1 MIISNINPEIQFPEI
16 NTLDVDDNE
25 YEAQLYQT
33 HVLDRNMI
41 IALGRPKYNY
51 IDQQDLS
58 KTPNVVYYPV
68 YVIAHDKVYAQ
79 IGLYEID
86 MERQYEILDQDGDID
101 VDQMNPLRLYSFVT
115 PDYLNVITSLQPLSI
130 PKTNTAMVEDTP
142 EIFIENTPISLQDE
156 MEQSLKETKAYN
168 KSSAKNWIERF
179 MHNNNYSIIE
189 NEGGGECLFASI
201 RDGLKTI
208 GTIVTVTELRDIL
221 AKECTEEV
229 FQNYLYL
236 YRTIQSNIHAT
247 LKEIK
252 QYSKEYKEITRR
264 IKATKD
270 REILLTL
277 TKKAEEL
284 KTSHMSAKQAYANEM
299 EMLTEYQFMKG
310 VDSLEAFISKI
321 KTCEFWGDTW
331 AISTLER
338 ALNIKFILFSSDQ
351 YSSKDTD
358 NVILC
363 GQLNDPILQE
373 AGIFT
378 PEHYILLEYSGSHYR
393 VITYK
398 NKGALS
404 FKDLSYDVKVKIMEK
419 CMERLAGPFYIIPEF
434 KEFMNTMKKRLPSS
448 DTSFM
453 DTTVFQFYHKS
464 ADKPAP
470 GKGVGEKID
479 NEASLEFVELK
490 QIPHWRR
497 KLDNAWIAP
506 FELDDHRWNSVEH
519 YYQASKFKENNPH
532 FYLKFALDANPKEDM
547 ARDPFVAKEAG
558 SKSGK
563 YKGQRL
569 RPTEIKI
576 DPNFY
581 NGRHKVILKK
591 ALLAK
596 FNQQPEL
603 KQTLLATKSALL
615 HQFIKGSDPKP
626 YEELMEVRKELR

>member
-1 MIISNINPEIQFPEI
+1 MIISNIDPEIQYPET
-16 NTLDVDDNE
+16 NTLDVDDIDF
-25 YEAQLYQT
+25 EAQLYQT
-33 HVLDRNMI
+33 YVLDRSMI

-51 IDQQDLS
+51 VDQQNLS
-58 KTPNVVYYPV
+58 KTPYVIYYPV
-68 YVIAHDKVYAQ
+68 YSIVRDKVQAQ
-79 IGLYEID
+79 IGLYEIE

-101 VDQMNPLRLYSFVT
+101 VDKMNPLRLYSFVT
-115 PDYLNVITSLQPLSI
+115 PDYLNAITSTQPLST
-130 PKTNTAMVEDTP
+130 PKMDSMVEDTP
-142 EIFIENTPISLQDE
+142 VVSIENIPISLQDE
-156 MEQSLKETKAYN
+156 MEQSLRETKAY
-168 KSSAKNWIERF
+168 KKTSAKNWVERF

-229 FQNYLYL
+229 FQNYLFL
-236 YRTIQSNIHAT
+236 YRTIQSNVHAT

-252 QYSKEYKEITRR
+252 QYAKEYREISRR

-270 REILLTL
+270 REILLSL
-277 TKKAEEL
+277 TKQAEGL
-284 KTSHMSAKQAYANEM
+284 KMSHTRAKQAYANEM
-299 EMLTEYQFMKG
+299 EMSKEYQFMTG
-310 VDSLEAFISKI
+310 VDSLNAFISKI

-338 ALNIKFILFSSDQ
+338 ALNIKFILFSSDH
-351 YSSKDTD
+351 YSSKDMD

-373 AGIFT
+373 AGVFT
-378 PEHYILLEYSGSHYR
+378 PEHYILLEFSGSHYR

-398 NKGALS
+398 NKGALT
-404 FKDLSYDVKVKIMEK
+404 FKELSYDVKVKIMDK

-434 KEFMNTMKKRLPSS
+434 KEFMNTMKKRLPSP
-448 DTSFM
+448 DTSIM

-479 NEASLEFVELK
+479 NEASLDFVELK

-497 KLDNAWIAP
+497 KLDNTWIAP

-532 FYLKFALDANPKEDM
+532 FYLKFALDANPNEDI
-547 ARDPFVAKEAG
+547 AKDPFIAKEAG
-558 SKSGK
+558 SKLGK
-563 YKGQRL
+563 HKGQRL
-569 RPTEIKI
+569 RPIEIKI

-596 FNQQPEL
+596 FNQHPEL
-603 KQTLLATKSALL
+603 KQTLLATRSALL
-615 HQFIKGSDPKP
+615 NQFIKSSEPKP
-626 YEELMEVRKELR
+626 YEELMEIRKELR